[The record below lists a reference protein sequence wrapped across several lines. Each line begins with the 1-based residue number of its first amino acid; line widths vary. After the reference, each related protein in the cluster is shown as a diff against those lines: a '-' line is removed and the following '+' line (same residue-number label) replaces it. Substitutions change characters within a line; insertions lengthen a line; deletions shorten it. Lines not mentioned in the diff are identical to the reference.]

1 MEQLRRKSLMNEEEA
16 AKYLEISLVS
26 LRQYASKG
34 AIPCVIRVVPW
45 KGRGRAGY
53 AYEFSLDALDAYDQ
67 KRREGPRYAASRRVI
82 TNEEIVRHL
91 NTGLLTLQEI
101 ATIAGI
107 SKERVRQIGEKFGA
121 QDAAIRSHR
130 RREEKNKGNNQQAW
144 DKFLENRP
152 SWYRAFQDQCAK
164 PEHGII
170 FKPYTFYGRAGLRFS
185 YKEASCNGH
194 IVHLHHATFRFFWGK
209 ETDYACIR
217 VCRPVPKDCF
227 VGAVGIK
234 KQDNEEKFCFW
245 IIPGPVVNA
254 WREQH
259 VDYLYLAPRREVKH
273 PYGLEG
279 SEQTRSP
286 WAEWHER
293 WDLLAPANR

>member
-45 KGRGRAGY
+45 KGRGKVGY
-53 AYEFSLDALDAYDQ
+53 AYEFSLEALDAYDQ
-67 KRREGPRYAASRRVI
+67 KRREGPKYAASRRAL

-91 NTGLLTLQEI
+91 NAGLLTLREI
-101 ATIAGI
+101 GTIGGI
-107 SKERVRQIGEKFGA
+107 SIERVRQIGEKLGA

-144 DKFLENRP
+144 DKFLKNRP
-152 SWYRAFQDQCAK
+152 SWHRAFQDQCARS
-164 PEHGII
+164 ERGII
-170 FKPYTFYGRAGLRFS
+170 FKPYASYGRLGMHFS
-185 YKEASCNGH
+185 YKEASCNSR
-194 IVHLHHATFRFFWGK
+194 IVHLRHATFKFSKGT
-209 ETDYACIR
+209 ELDYARINMY
-217 VCRPVPKDCF
+217 RPIPKDHF
-227 VGAVGIK
+227 VGAVGMK
-234 KQDNEEKFCFW
+234 KQGNEENFYFW
-245 IIPGPVVNA
+245 IIPGVVVNG

-259 VDYLYLAPRREVKH
+259 CAYLYLAPRREVKH

-286 WAEWHER
+286 WAEWYER
-293 WDLLAPANR
+293 WDLLAPSNR